1 MMRFEW
7 NDEKTYG
14 SFKPLIINGLAKR
27 LKNALFRKEIRVD
40 GFRAN
45 LRAVKLAFF
54 LTFRYLQ
61 PQVSCTRLST
71 KITPHR
77 PMSLDGKVV
86 RANLQLLY
94 PSASDR
100 WFDRIEY

>member
-27 LKNALFRKEIRVD
+27 FKNALFRKEIRVD

-61 PQVSCTRLST
+61 PQVSSTRLGT

-86 RANLQLLY
+86 RANL
-94 PSASDR
+94 
-100 WFDRIEY
+100 

>member
-7 NDEKTYG
+7 NDEKTDD
-14 SFKPLIINGLAKR
+14 SFKPLIINGLAKC

-45 LRAVKLAFF
+45 LRAGKLAFF

-61 PQVSCTRLST
+61 PQV
-71 KITPHR
+71 
-77 PMSLDGKVV
+77 
-86 RANLQLLY
+86 
-94 PSASDR
+94 
-100 WFDRIEY
+100 